1 VEKSALKHLTIAHS
15 WLGLIISAVL
25 YIVFLAGSFS
35 FFVDDL
41 AQWELGAHFPSQ
53 QKEAFISPQQ
63 LLDNNLL
70 DKKIDANER
79 VWLRLAT
86 NTAPVYDLMY
96 SYLDEHGESQSPDP
110 MMHAVTGEYIYN
122 FEDMSLGRFFR
133 QLHINLFI
141 PEVGSYLVGLV
152 TLFFFVVLI
161 SGILIHWRKLFS
173 NFFQFRLNRSR
184 DKKLDS
190 HNIIGVMSL
199 PFHLLFA
206 ITGVIFNLG
215 IIVEATTAYSLF
227 NGDEEAYQQIRLYN
241 TAKEFS
247 EIKTPSGNYMAMDQ
261 ISALIAKS
269 QQDISNYTVT
279 VLEVDHWQHDNA
291 SITFWGHIAGDF
303 AKETII
309 KYRMK
314 DGEIIYKNTQITNS
328 HHDGVYVMDKLHYG
342 DFGGLP
348 LKMIFFLLG
357 LGTCYV
363 IISGNL
369 LWIEKQ
375 KKNRNHSPFG
385 LTLVKNFSIAVFSG
399 SLIATAL
406 CFIISRLL
414 PTSIEE
420 KVDILCLTFYLTL
433 FVCLLYTYLLKSSFR
448 TLTQLLNVAAL
459 CFTLIPIID
468 WYLLSDGIITMLSY
482 QRYPLLVVQVLCLL
496 TAGIC
501 LLMAK
506 YLRANSEVKENM
518 LPTSISLTNSS
529 KVVKL

>member
-1 VEKSALKHLTIAHS
+1 MEKSALKHLTIAHS

-35 FFVDDL
+35 FFVNDL
-41 AQWELGAHFPSQ
+41 AQWELGAHYPSQ
-53 QKEAFISPQQ
+53 QNEFFISPQQ

-86 NTAPVYDLMY
+86 NTVPIYDLMY
-96 SYLDEHGESQSPDP
+96 SYLDEQGESQSPDP

-122 FEDMSLGRFFR
+122 FEDMSIGRFFR

-141 PEVGSYLVGLV
+141 PEIGSYLVGLV
-152 TLFFFVVLI
+152 TLFFLVVLI

-206 ITGVIFNLG
+206 ITGVIFNLA
-215 IIVEATTAYSLF
+215 IIVNATTTYSLF
-227 NGDEEAYQQIRLYN
+227 DGDEEAFQQVRFY
-241 TAKEFS
+241 TPPS
-247 EIKTPSGNYMAMDQ
+247 ELNDNKRPSGNYMDMNQ
-261 ISALIAKS
+261 ISALIIKS
-269 QQDISNYTVT
+269 QQDIRNYTVT
-279 VLEVDHWQHDNA
+279 ILEIDHWQHDNA
-291 SITFWGHIAGDF
+291 SITFWGHVAGDF
-303 AKETII
+303 AKETMIQ
-309 KYRMK
+309 YRMK
-314 DGEIIYKNTQITNS
+314 DGKVLYKNTQLTNS

-348 LKMIFFLLG
+348 LKLIFFLLG

-375 KKNRNHSPFG
+375 QKSRQHSTSG
-385 LTLVKNFSIAVFSG
+385 LKLVKNLSSAVFAG
-399 SLIATAL
+399 SLIATAI
-406 CFIISRLL
+406 CFIVTRLL
-414 PTSIEE
+414 PISITD
-420 KVDILCLTFYLTL
+420 KADILSLVFYITL
-433 FVCLLYTYLLKSSFR
+433 LVCLFYTYLISSSQQA
-448 TLTQLLNVAAL
+448 LTQLLKFAAL
-459 CFTLIPIID
+459 CFILVPIID
-468 WYLLSDGIITMLSY
+468 WYLLSDGIIAMLTF
-482 QRYPLLVVQVLCLL
+482 QRYPLIVVQVLCLL

-506 YLRANSEVKENM
+506 HLRIKDEKEIHI
-518 LPTSISLTNSS
+518 TLTNSQLTS
-529 KVVKL
+529 SNNAVNL